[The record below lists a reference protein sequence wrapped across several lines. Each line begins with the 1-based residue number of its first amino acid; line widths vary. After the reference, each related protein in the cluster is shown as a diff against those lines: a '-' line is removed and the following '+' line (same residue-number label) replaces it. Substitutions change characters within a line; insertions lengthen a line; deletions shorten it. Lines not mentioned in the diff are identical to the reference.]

1 MITQKYVNQIAYKIV
16 GCAMEVH
23 KQLGSGLLESVYQA
37 CMVEEL
43 KLQGLQIATQV
54 EVPIYYKDKLLIPKL
69 RLDILVEN
77 LVIIELKSVE
87 YLIPLHQAQLLTYLK
102 LAEKPK
108 GLLINFNTVLIKQQL
123 VPLVTERFAALP
135 KE

>member
-1 MITQKYVNQIAYKIV
+1 
-16 GCAMEVH
+16 
-23 KQLGSGLLESVYQA
+23 
-37 CMVEEL
+37 MVEEL

-54 EVPIYYKDKLLIPKL
+54 EVPIYYKNKLLIPKL

-77 LVIIELKSVE
+77 LVIVELKSVE
-87 YLIPLHQAQLLTYLK
+87 YLIPLYEAQLLTYLK

-123 VPLVTERFAALP
+123 VPLVTGKFAELP